1 MKFEDYRK
9 INLRTNKWL
18 GSPQLDLAHALIGM
32 TSEINEL
39 EEAIKKNDEV
49 NISEELSDILWY
61 VSLYLSVRD
70 IPTLGQSIQI
80 VYQPFPALVRN
91 ISLLND
97 IAKKWIIYN
106 KEIDQEKENQ
116 ILTTI
121 LTIAHNF
128 FLSSHD
134 NRKVD
139 IERGLQNNIDKL
151 RKRYPNAYSD
161 ELAQNRNLEVERR
174 ELEK

>member
-39 EEAIKKNDEV
+39 EEAIDNADEV
-49 NISEELSDILWY
+49 NISEELSDQCWY
-61 VSLYLSVRD
+61 FSLYLDVRGLPTPPILSV
-70 IPTLGQSIQI
+70 IPFNSYTS
-80 VYQPFPALVRN
+80 LVRN
-91 ISLLND
+91 ISKLND
-97 IAKKWIIYN
+97 LAKKWIIYN
-106 KEIDQEKENQ
+106 KEINTEIEQRYLSL
-116 ILTTI
+116 IFTVLS
-121 LTIAHNF
+121 NF
-128 FLSSHD
+128 YIDKHT
-134 NRKVD
+134 NAVIN

-151 RKRYPNAYSD
+151 KKRYPDAYSD
-161 ELAQNRNLEVERR
+161 ELAQNRNLEAERK